1 MSKFSIQ
8 MTVSVEVSRVVSAES
23 MEEALETARALER
36 DDPVRAGFIKIAPRT
51 EYMWNNESK
60 LTGVSAA

>member
-1 MSKFSIQ
+1 MKKFNVQ
-8 MTVSVEVSRVVSAES
+8 MTVSVEVSRVVSADS

-36 DDPVRAGFIKIAPRT
+36 DDPVRAGFIKIAPKT
-51 EYMWNNESK
+51 EYLWNNESA